1 MADFTMPALG
11 ADMETGKVVE
21 WLVKPGDRVKPG
33 DVIAVVETHKGAI
46 DVECFLD
53 GVIDDLAPLG
63 VDLPVGAVLAHVRVP
78 GEASAAPA
86 PPPASA
92 APAPA
97 PAPPAPAA
105 VPVPPPPAPPAA
117 PTRAAPPMAPPAA
130 APPPAPQPAA
140 AAKAR
145 V

>member
-21 WLVKPGDRVKPG
+21 WLVEPGDRVKPG
-33 DVIAVVETHKGAI
+33 DVVAVVETHKGAI

-63 VDLPVGAVLAHVRVP
+63 EDLPVGAVLARVRGV
-78 GEASAAPA
+78 GEA
-86 PPPASA
+86 A

-97 PAPPAPAA
+97 APAPRRHAEGRAA
-105 VPVPPPPAPPAA
+105 AGRRTR
-117 PTRAAPPMAPPAA
+117 TRA
-130 APPPAPQPAA
+130 
-140 AAKAR
+140 R
-145 V
+145 